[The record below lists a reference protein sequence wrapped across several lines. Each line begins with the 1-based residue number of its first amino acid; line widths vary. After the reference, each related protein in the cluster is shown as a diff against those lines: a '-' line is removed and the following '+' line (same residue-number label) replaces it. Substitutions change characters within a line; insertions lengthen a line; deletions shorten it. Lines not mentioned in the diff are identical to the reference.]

1 MVIRW
6 LCIAIQKA
14 HSEVIWVS
22 RLRLVVAGMEEVME
36 VALGVPLAAVVVVV
50 ILVLAVEGSDGYSRA
65 KFLWFRQ

>member
-1 MVIRW
+1 M
-6 LCIAIQKA
+6 
-14 HSEVIWVS
+14 
-22 RLRLVVAGMEEVME
+22 RLVVAGMEEVME